1 MTEKQRMRSDMA
13 TMDKREA
20 ADKILI
26 DSRDKN
32 DALTQERRF
41 EADRIMNQNRL
52 KNDELTADRRDMEDT
67 RNGKPSLLLAAY
79 LLVSVV
85 LVTMIVSVFI

>member
-1 MTEKQRMRSDMA
+1 MTEKQRMKSDIA
-13 TMDKREA
+13 TMDRRDA

-41 EADRIMNQNRL
+41 EADKTMNQHRL
-52 KNDELTADRRDMEDT
+52 KNDELTADRRDMEDV
-67 RNGKPSLLLAAY
+67 RNGKPSLVLAAF
-79 LLVSVV
+79 LLISVV
-85 LVTMIVSVFI
+85 FVTMIVSIFI